1 MVYKS
6 KPVDVL
12 LEFEH
17 RKYRLGDTIEVTVT
31 LVPNTGI
38 DIREAS
44 LNLVMEE
51 RFTEAKVTQSGGMI
65 GGAIGGGG
73 GFHSTDYIPM
83 QQSISNKSNT
93 LVHSSTQFLASTTLE
108 AGQRAHKV
116 ALRIN
121 SDPPKRLAE
130 SQERVKDSNSSIT
143 FHWRLEAKVDVVRGR
158 NPKVQRKVNID
169 LT

>member
-1 MVYKS
+1 
-6 KPVDVL
+6 
-12 LEFEH
+12 
-17 RKYRLGDTIEVTVT
+17 
-31 LVPNTGI
+31 
-38 DIREAS
+38 
-44 LNLVMEE
+44 
-51 RFTEAKVTQSGGMI
+51 
-65 GGAIGGGG
+65 
-73 GFHSTDYIPM
+73 
-83 QQSISNKSNT
+83 